1 MHSYNTKT
9 KKFIVLYFIYLGIL
23 FLILYAPTLSISEI
37 LNQFQTDLTLQ
48 TIEPFLKKNQL
59 KDIDIWINSHY
70 KIIITQACNGMIP
83 ILFLVASIL
92 AYPSRIIYK
101 LIWIVIGYI
110 SYVIVNALRLVMV
123 TKVTEVYGS
132 GSFYWIHD
140 IVGNALLMIVGLG
153 IFIAFIKTSQTT
165 T

>member
-1 MHSYNTKT
+1 MHSYNTKA

-23 FLILYAPTLSISEI
+23 FVALYAHTSSISEI
-37 LNQFQTDLTLQ
+37 LNQFQTNLTLQ
-48 TIEPFLKKNQL
+48 TIAPFLKENQL
-59 KDIDIWINSHY
+59 KGIDIWINPHY

-92 AYPSRIIYK
+92 AYPSKIIYK

-110 SYVIVNALRLVMV
+110 SYVIVNALRLVLV

-132 GSFYWIHD
+132 KSFYWIHD

>member
-153 IFIAFIKTSQTT
+153 IFIAFIKSSQK
-165 T
+165 